1 MAERNLDFDR
11 VVDRR
16 NTRCLKFDFAV
27 KRGYPEDVLPL
38 WVADM
43 DFRTSSYVEDALAEL
58 TRHNIYGYTNTQCG
72 DGFFEAVS
80 GWMKRHHRW
89 NVDPSWHVKT
99 PGVCFAIAAA
109 IRAFTRPDDAVIIQ
123 QPVYYPFERLIRL
136 NGRKVITS
144 DLVQEADGRY
154 RMDPD
159 DFEQKIIQNNVKLFI
174 LCSPHNPVGR
184 VWTAEELRKIG
195 RICGKHHATV
205 FSDEIHFD
213 FTWEGEHHVFQEVE
227 EEFRDFTV
235 TATSP
240 SKTFNL
246 AGLQQS
252 NIFIPNPQLRCLF
265 RREVDRT
272 GYDEPTS
279 FGIAAA
285 QAAYENGDE
294 WYTAMKA
301 YVDYVFRDVQGN
313 VFAQG
318 TSLWVMIDI
327 HTRKPVPCS
336 EVERFMAQYD
346 PQNRVSHPR
355 YHFFNEGKFGDT
367 AKTEHR
373 VTRLETD
380 FNGHM
385 NNRDYLRLAL
395 SVIDPA
401 ASAGRT
407 IREIHLKFLQ
417 ECVAGEML
425 DCLCDVGEGGEITIR
440 IAKPD
445 GTPACLVSTVWR

>member
-11 VVDRR
+11 AVDRR
-16 NTRCLKFDFAV
+16 HTRCLKFDFAV

-58 TRHNIYGYTNTQCG
+58 TRHNIYGYTNTQAG

-80 GWMKRHHRW
+80 GWMKRHHHW
-89 NVDPSWHVKT
+89 HVDPTWHVKT

-123 QPVYYPFERLIRL
+123 QPVYYPFERLIRI
-136 NGRKVITS
+136 NGRKAVSS
-144 DLVQEADGRY
+144 DLVQGPDGRY
-154 RMDPD
+154 TMDLD
-159 DFEQKIIQNNVKLFI
+159 DFEQKIIRNNVKLFI

-195 RICGKHHATV
+195 RICGKHHVTV

-213 FTWEGEHHVFQEVE
+213 FAWEGEHHVFQEVE
-227 EEFRDFTV
+227 EAFRDFTV

-301 YVDYVFRDVQGN
+301 YVADNLD
-313 VFAQG
+313 FACRFTREHLPG
-318 TSLWVMIDI
+318 VTL
-327 HTRKPVPCS
+327 RKPEGTYLAWLDFRSFGLRPAELEEIIVQRARLWLDSGSIFGKAGEGFQRINAAC
-336 EVERFMAQYD
+336 
-346 PQNRVSHPR
+346 PR
-355 YHFFNEGKFGDT
+355 STLLE
-367 AKTEHR
+367 ALE
-373 VTRLETD
+373 RLEQAI
-380 FNGHM
+380 N
-385 NNRDYLRLAL
+385 L
-395 SVIDPA
+395 
-401 ASAGRT
+401 
-407 IREIHLKFLQ
+407 
-417 ECVAGEML
+417 
-425 DCLCDVGEGGEITIR
+425 
-440 IAKPD
+440 
-445 GTPACLVSTVWR
+445 

>member
-11 VVDRR
+11 AVDRR

-58 TRHNIYGYTNTQCG
+58 TRHNIYGYTNTQAG

-80 GWMKRHHRW
+80 GWMKRYHHW
-89 NVDPSWHVKT
+89 HVDPTWHVKT

-123 QPVYYPFERLIRL
+123 QPVYYPFERLIRI
-136 NGRKVITS
+136 NGRKAVSS
-144 DLVQEADGRY
+144 DLVQGPDGRY
-154 RMDPD
+154 TMDPD
-159 DFEQKIIQNNVKLFI
+159 DFEQKIIRNNVKLFI

-195 RICGKHHATV
+195 RICGKHHVTV

-213 FTWEGEHHVFQEVE
+213 FAWQGEHHVFQEVE
-227 EEFRDFTV
+227 EAFRDFTV

-301 YVDYVFRDVQGN
+301 YVADNLD
-313 VFAQG
+313 FACRFTREHLPG
-318 TSLWVMIDI
+318 VTL
-327 HTRKPVPCS
+327 RKPEGTYLAWLDFRSFGLRPAELEEIIVQRAKLWLDSGSIFGKAGEGFQRINAAC
-336 EVERFMAQYD
+336 
-346 PQNRVSHPR
+346 PR
-355 YHFFNEGKFGDT
+355 STLLE
-367 AKTEHR
+367 ALE
-373 VTRLETD
+373 RLEHAI
-380 FNGHM
+380 N
-385 NNRDYLRLAL
+385 L
-395 SVIDPA
+395 
-401 ASAGRT
+401 
-407 IREIHLKFLQ
+407 
-417 ECVAGEML
+417 
-425 DCLCDVGEGGEITIR
+425 
-440 IAKPD
+440 
-445 GTPACLVSTVWR
+445 

>member
-1 MAERNLDFDR
+1 MAERNLNFDR
-11 VVDRR
+11 AVDRR

-58 TRHNIYGYTNTQCG
+58 TRHNIYGYTNTQAG

-80 GWMKRHHRW
+80 GWMKRHHHW
-89 NVDPSWHVKT
+89 HVDPTWHVKT

-195 RICGKHHATV
+195 RICGKHHVTV

-213 FTWEGEHHVFQEVE
+213 FAWEGEHHVFQEVE

-301 YVDYVFRDVQGN
+301 YVADNLD
-313 VFAQG
+313 FACRFTREHLPG
-318 TSLWVMIDI
+318 VTL
-327 HTRKPVPCS
+327 RKPEGTYLAWLDFRSFGLRPAELEEIIVQRAKLWLDSGSIFGKAGEGFQRINAAC
-336 EVERFMAQYD
+336 
-346 PQNRVSHPR
+346 PR
-355 YHFFNEGKFGDT
+355 STLLE
-367 AKTEHR
+367 ALE
-373 VTRLETD
+373 RLEHAI
-380 FNGHM
+380 N
-385 NNRDYLRLAL
+385 L
-395 SVIDPA
+395 
-401 ASAGRT
+401 
-407 IREIHLKFLQ
+407 
-417 ECVAGEML
+417 
-425 DCLCDVGEGGEITIR
+425 
-440 IAKPD
+440 
-445 GTPACLVSTVWR
+445 

>member
-58 TRHNIYGYTNTQCG
+58 TRHNIYGYTNTQAG

-80 GWMKRHHRW
+80 GWMKRHHHW
-89 NVDPSWHVKT
+89 HVDPTWHVKT

-195 RICGKHHATV
+195 RICGKHHVTV

-213 FTWEGEHHVFQEVE
+213 FAWEGEHHVFQEVE

-301 YVDYVFRDVQGN
+301 YVADNLD
-313 VFAQG
+313 FACRFTREHLPG
-318 TSLWVMIDI
+318 VTL
-327 HTRKPVPCS
+327 RKPEGTYLAWLDFRSFGLRPAELEEIIVQRAKLWLDSGSIFGKAGEGFQRINAAC
-336 EVERFMAQYD
+336 
-346 PQNRVSHPR
+346 PR
-355 YHFFNEGKFGDT
+355 STLLE
-367 AKTEHR
+367 ALE
-373 VTRLETD
+373 RLEHAI
-380 FNGHM
+380 N
-385 NNRDYLRLAL
+385 L
-395 SVIDPA
+395 
-401 ASAGRT
+401 
-407 IREIHLKFLQ
+407 
-417 ECVAGEML
+417 
-425 DCLCDVGEGGEITIR
+425 
-440 IAKPD
+440 
-445 GTPACLVSTVWR
+445 

>member
-1 MAERNLDFDR
+1 MAERNLNFDR

-27 KRGYPEDVLPL
+27 KRGYPEDVLSL

-58 TRHNIYGYTNTQCG
+58 TRHNIYGYTNTQAG

-80 GWMKRHHRW
+80 GWMKRHHHW
-89 NVDPSWHVKT
+89 HVDPTWHVKT

-109 IRAFTRPDDAVIIQ
+109 IRAFTQPDDAVIIQ
-123 QPVYYPFERLIRL
+123 QPVYYPFERLIRI
-136 NGRKVITS
+136 NGRKAVSS
-144 DLVQEADGRY
+144 DLVQGPDGRY
-154 RMDPD
+154 TMDPD
-159 DFEQKIIQNNVKLFI
+159 DFEQKIIRNNVKLFI

-195 RICGKHHATV
+195 RICGKHHVTV

-213 FTWEGEHHVFQEVE
+213 FAWQGEHHVFQEVE
-227 EEFRDFTV
+227 EAFRDFTV

-294 WYTAMKA
+294 WYTAMKT
-301 YVDYVFRDVQGN
+301 YVADNLD
-313 VFAQG
+313 FACRFTREHLPG
-318 TSLWVMIDI
+318 VTL
-327 HTRKPVPCS
+327 RKPEGTYLAWLDFRSFGLRPAELEEIIVQRAKLWLDSGSIFGKAGEGFQRINAAC
-336 EVERFMAQYD
+336 
-346 PQNRVSHPR
+346 PR
-355 YHFFNEGKFGDT
+355 STLLE
-367 AKTEHR
+367 ALE
-373 VTRLETD
+373 RLEHAI
-380 FNGHM
+380 N
-385 NNRDYLRLAL
+385 L
-395 SVIDPA
+395 
-401 ASAGRT
+401 
-407 IREIHLKFLQ
+407 
-417 ECVAGEML
+417 
-425 DCLCDVGEGGEITIR
+425 
-440 IAKPD
+440 
-445 GTPACLVSTVWR
+445 

>member
-58 TRHNIYGYTNTQCG
+58 TRHNIYGYTNTQAG

-80 GWMKRHHRW
+80 GWMKRHHHW
-89 NVDPSWHVKT
+89 HVDPTWHVKT

-195 RICGKHHATV
+195 RICGKHHVTV

-213 FTWEGEHHVFQEVE
+213 FAWEGEHHVFQEVE

-301 YVDYVFRDVQGN
+301 YVADNLD
-313 VFAQG
+313 FACRFTREHLPG
-318 TSLWVMIDI
+318 VTL
-327 HTRKPVPCS
+327 RKPEGTYLAWLDFRSFGLRPAELEEIIVQRAKLWLDSGSIFGKAGEGFQRINAAC
-336 EVERFMAQYD
+336 
-346 PQNRVSHPR
+346 PR
-355 YHFFNEGKFGDT
+355 STLLDALE
-367 AKTEHR
+367 
-373 VTRLETD
+373 RLEHAI
-380 FNGHM
+380 N
-385 NNRDYLRLAL
+385 L
-395 SVIDPA
+395 
-401 ASAGRT
+401 
-407 IREIHLKFLQ
+407 
-417 ECVAGEML
+417 
-425 DCLCDVGEGGEITIR
+425 
-440 IAKPD
+440 
-445 GTPACLVSTVWR
+445 

>member
-58 TRHNIYGYTNTQCG
+58 TRHNIYGYTNTQAG

-80 GWMKRHHRW
+80 GWMKRHHHW
-89 NVDPSWHVKT
+89 HVDPTWHVKT

-109 IRAFTRPDDAVIIQ
+109 ICAFTQPDDAVIIQ
-123 QPVYYPFERLIRL
+123 QPVYYPFERLIRI
-136 NGRKVITS
+136 NGRKMVSS
-144 DLVQEADGRY
+144 DLVQGPDGRY
-154 RMDPD
+154 TMDPD
-159 DFEQKIIQNNVKLFI
+159 DFEQKIIRNNVKLFI

-195 RICGKHHATV
+195 RICGKHHVTV

-213 FTWEGEHHVFQEVE
+213 FAWEGEHHVFQEVE

-252 NIFIPNPQLRCLF
+252 NIFIPNPQIRCLF

-301 YVDYVFRDVQGN
+301 YVADNLD
-313 VFAQG
+313 FACRFTREHLPG
-318 TSLWVMIDI
+318 VTL
-327 HTRKPVPCS
+327 RKPEGTYLAWLDFRSFGLRPAELEEIIVQRARLWLDSGSIFGKAGEGFQRINAAC
-336 EVERFMAQYD
+336 
-346 PQNRVSHPR
+346 PR
-355 YHFFNEGKFGDT
+355 STLLE
-367 AKTEHR
+367 ALE
-373 VTRLETD
+373 RLEHAI
-380 FNGHM
+380 N
-385 NNRDYLRLAL
+385 L
-395 SVIDPA
+395 
-401 ASAGRT
+401 
-407 IREIHLKFLQ
+407 
-417 ECVAGEML
+417 
-425 DCLCDVGEGGEITIR
+425 
-440 IAKPD
+440 
-445 GTPACLVSTVWR
+445 

>member
-58 TRHNIYGYTNTQCG
+58 TRHNIYGYTNTQAG

-80 GWMKRHHRW
+80 GWMKRHHHW
-89 NVDPSWHVKT
+89 HVDPTWHVKT

-123 QPVYYPFERLIRL
+123 QPVYYPFERLIRI
-136 NGRKVITS
+136 NGRKMVSS
-144 DLVQEADGRY
+144 DLVQGPDGRY
-154 RMDPD
+154 IMDPD
-159 DFEQKIIQNNVKLFI
+159 DFEQKIIRNNVKLFI

-195 RICGKHHATV
+195 RICGKHHVTV

-213 FTWEGEHHVFQEVE
+213 FAWEGEHHVFQEVE
-227 EEFRDFTV
+227 EAFRDFTV

-301 YVDYVFRDVQGN
+301 YVADNLD
-313 VFAQG
+313 FACRFAREHLPG
-318 TSLWVMIDI
+318 VTL
-327 HTRKPVPCS
+327 RKPEGTYLAWLDFRSFGLRPAELEEIIVQRARLWLDSGSIFGKAGEGFQRINAAC
-336 EVERFMAQYD
+336 
-346 PQNRVSHPR
+346 PR
-355 YHFFNEGKFGDT
+355 STLLE
-367 AKTEHR
+367 ALE
-373 VTRLETD
+373 RLEHAI
-380 FNGHM
+380 N
-385 NNRDYLRLAL
+385 L
-395 SVIDPA
+395 
-401 ASAGRT
+401 
-407 IREIHLKFLQ
+407 
-417 ECVAGEML
+417 
-425 DCLCDVGEGGEITIR
+425 
-440 IAKPD
+440 
-445 GTPACLVSTVWR
+445 

>member
-11 VVDRR
+11 AVNRR

-27 KRGYPEDVLPL
+27 KRGYPEDVLSL

-58 TRHNIYGYTNTQCG
+58 TRHNIYGYTNTQAG

-80 GWMKRHHRW
+80 GWMKRHHHW
-89 NVDPSWHVKT
+89 HVDPTWHVKT

-109 IRAFTRPDDAVIIQ
+109 IRAFTQPDDAVIIQ
-123 QPVYYPFERLIRL
+123 QPVYYPFERLIRI
-136 NGRKVITS
+136 NGRKAVSS
-144 DLVQEADGRY
+144 DLVQGPDGRY
-154 RMDPD
+154 TMDPD
-159 DFEQKIIQNNVKLFI
+159 DFEQKIIRNNVKLFI

-195 RICGKHHATV
+195 RICGKHHVTV

-213 FTWEGEHHVFQEVE
+213 FAWQGEHHVFQEVE
-227 EEFRDFTV
+227 EAFRDFTV

-294 WYTAMKA
+294 WYTAMKT
-301 YVDYVFRDVQGN
+301 YVADNLD
-313 VFAQG
+313 FACRFTREHLPG
-318 TSLWVMIDI
+318 VTL
-327 HTRKPVPCS
+327 RKPEGTYLAWLDFRSFGLRPAELEEIIVQRAKLWLDSGSIFGKAGEGFQRINAACPRS
-336 EVERFMAQYD
+336 TLLEALERW
-346 PQNRVSHPR
+346 N
-355 YHFFNEGKFGDT
+355 
-367 AKTEHR
+367 
-373 VTRLETD
+373 TRLTCD
-380 FNGHM
+380 
-385 NNRDYLRLAL
+385 
-395 SVIDPA
+395 
-401 ASAGRT
+401 AGRRT
-407 IREIHLKFLQ
+407 ETTDRAEK
-417 ECVAGEML
+417 ENTE
-425 DCLCDVGEGGEITIR
+425 
-440 IAKPD
+440 
-445 GTPACLVSTVWR
+445 